1 MRAMSL
7 LKQDKITIDDSKVVK
22 LRLTLSIAI
31 FIVWSVIII
40 WIFQDISFFLEWFE
54 NLGALAP
61 ILFTLML
68 ITGVIILAPTPV
80 MKVTA
85 GALFPYWIA
94 VVINFT
100 A

>member
-1 MRAMSL
+1 MSL

-100 A
+100 ASIV